1 MILRAVI
8 LQTILFRSPKR
19 VREFAYLVG
28 VCCSRERDAKR
39 NASTLEPQEG
49 SMNAWSYV
57 GLIGLLVC
65 LGLVHATSSREE
77 DERTI
82 RGMVDQAIARLNR
95 GDVSAF
101 ADFWDED
108 ADYVGVDGKLTK
120 GRSQIQTLF
129 REMGKTGAGQQSA
142 TIQQIRFITT
152 ELATVDGVWTV
163 TGARDTTGKEL
174 PVIRG
179 RGFELVQKKN
189 GIWKFVATREMVIF
203 GGS

>member
-1 MILRAVI
+1 
-8 LQTILFRSPKR
+8 
-19 VREFAYLVG
+19 
-28 VCCSRERDAKR
+28 
-39 NASTLEPQEG
+39 
-49 SMNAWSYV
+49 MNAWSYV

-101 ADFWDED
+101 ADFWDEG

>member
-1 MILRAVI
+1 
-8 LQTILFRSPKR
+8 
-19 VREFAYLVG
+19 
-28 VCCSRERDAKR
+28 
-39 NASTLEPQEG
+39 
-49 SMNAWSYV
+49 MNAWSYV

-101 ADFWDED
+101 ADFWAED

-120 GRSQIQTLF
+120 GRSHIQNLF
-129 REMGKTGAGQQSA
+129 RQMGKSGPGQQTA
-142 TIQQIRFITT
+142 TIEQIRFIMPK
-152 ELATVDGVWTV
+152 LAIVDGSWTV
-163 TGARDTTGKEL
+163 TGARDDNGKEL

-189 GIWKFVATREMVIF
+189 GSWKFIATREMVIF